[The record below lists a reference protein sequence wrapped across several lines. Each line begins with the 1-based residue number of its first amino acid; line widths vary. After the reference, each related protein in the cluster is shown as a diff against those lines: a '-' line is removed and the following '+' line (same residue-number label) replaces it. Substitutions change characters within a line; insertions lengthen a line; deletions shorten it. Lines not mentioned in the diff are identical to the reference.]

1 MLIDLA
7 APRIIP
13 IPDRGHLYTLTLA
26 PISKKQWLE
35 YFAAFEST
43 SETIDGKVQNS
54 YESSSAR
61 LELLGKVLIDAQ
73 GYRTPGNKPLT
84 ELPEWKSLIPNAH
97 RLAAGSMLTE
107 VERSTANSQEPLM
120 LGFETVSLDATW
132 GWNGTNAM
140 VRSIGLLHVFGSPTV
155 EQQRRYSR
163 DMSRSQIIGG
173 SRTGKTRW
181 LGAQAT
187 LVALY
192 DELITAVA
200 GYAGLDVDNPDRE
213 AIVRSM
219 DTYHKVA
226 AAEALFSPATPGIA
240 EAK

>member
-7 APRIIP
+7 APRVIP
-13 IPDRGHLYTLTLA
+13 ILDRGHLYTLTIA

-35 YFAAFEST
+35 YFAAIEST
-43 SETIDGKVQNS
+43 SETVDGKRTDS
-54 YESSSAR
+54 FDSSAAR
-61 LELLGKVLIDAQ
+61 LELVHKTLQKAD
-73 GYRTPGNKPLT
+73 GYRTAGGQAVT
-84 ELPEWKSLIPNAH
+84 ELPDWQTLIPLAH
-97 RLAAGSMLTE
+97 RMAAGAMLTA
-107 VERSTANSQEPLM
+107 VERSAAKSDEPLM

-132 GWNGTNAM
+132 GWDGSAAM
-140 VRSIGLLHVFGSPTV
+140 TRSLGLQHVFGSPTV

-192 DELITAVA
+192 GELITAVQ
-200 GYAGLDVDNPDRE
+200 GYAGLDFDNPDHE
-213 AIVRSM
+213 AIVRTM

-226 AAEALFSPATPGIA
+226 AAEALFSPATPEMA
-240 EAK
+240 EVK